1 VTNAAPP
8 TTTDPSGL
16 ERKVLVLPDGERLAA
31 SVATRLVTR
40 LVDLQAEKG
49 TASVVL
55 TGGRTGIAV
64 LEQLRTNR
72 FRDAI
77 DWSNVDVFWG
87 DERFLPVDHPD
98 RNERQARE
106 ALLDYLPLDPHRVRA
121 MAPAGGPSGDDAEA
135 AAADYRALLLAR
147 SGDPDGA
154 PLFDVC
160 LLGVG
165 EEGHVASIFP
175 ESPAVQESEQLA
187 VAVHGCPKPPPT
199 RISLTLPA
207 IRRSSEVWLMTTG
220 AGKAEAVTAA
230 LAGAPE
236 SDLPAAGARGLDR
249 TLWFLDTA
257 AAGGLSQR

>member
-1 VTNAAPP
+1 MTNVAPP
-8 TTTDPSGL
+8 ARTTSPGL
-16 ERKVLVLPDGERLAA
+16 GPKVLVFPDAERLVA

-49 TASVVL
+49 TASLVL
-55 TGGRTGIAV
+55 TGGRTGIGV
-64 LEQLRTNR
+64 LEQLRTSR

-87 DERFLPVDHPD
+87 DERFVPVEHPD

-106 ALLDYLPLDPHRVRA
+106 ALLDHLPLDPHRIRA
-121 MAPAGGPSGDDAEA
+121 MAPAGGRFGDDAEA
-135 AAADYRALLLAR
+135 AAAEYRGLLLAR
-147 SGDPDGA
+147 ARASPGA

-175 ESPAVQESEQLA
+175 DSPAVQESERWA
-187 VAVHGCPKPPPT
+187 VAVHGCPKPPST

-207 IRRSSEVWLMTTG
+207 VRRSSEVWLMTTG
-220 AGKAEAVTAA
+220 SAKAQAVASA
-230 LAGAPE
+230 LAGTHA
-236 SDLPAAGARGLDR
+236 SALPAAGARGLDR

-257 AAGGLSQR
+257 AGAGLSGR